1 MFLVGVSGND
11 PKNDFEIFLKN
22 YAWLLAVGVAVI
34 IILVIVIIF
43 VIKNKKG
50 GRKKKKEESLATPDE
65 WIDALGGKDNI
76 VEAIATGSRLSIKI
90 KNTELINRESLTNLG
105 VTNIVMMSDKITL
118 VTNLDNQK
126 IVEKIENCLQN

>member
-1 MFLVGVSGND
+1 MFFVGVSGND

-22 YAWLLAVGVAVI
+22 YAWLLAVGVALI
-34 IILVIVIIF
+34 IILTIVIIF
-43 VIKNKKG
+43 VIKNRKG
-50 GRKKKKEESLATPDE
+50 GRVKKKEESLATPDE

-76 VEAIATGSRLSIKI
+76 VEASATGSRLSIQI
-90 KNTELINRESLTNLG
+90 KNTELINRELLTNLG
-105 VTNIVMMSDKITL
+105 VTNIVMMSNKITL

>member
-1 MFLVGVSGND
+1 MFFVGVSGND

-43 VIKNKKG
+43 VIKNRKS
-50 GRKKKKEESLATPDE
+50 GRVKKKEESLATPDE
-65 WIDALGGKDNI
+65 WIDALGGKDNV